1 MTTFLKIERGNPT
14 DEELAALTT
23 VLLAVIAGAGPTP
36 TPAPGPASVQWL
48 RPERRPAFV
57 VPHSWAA

>member
-1 MTTFLKIERGNPT
+1 MTTFLKVERGNPT
-14 DEELAALTT
+14 DEELAALTA
-23 VLLAVIAGAGPTP
+23 VLLAVLAEAA
-36 TPAPGPASVQWL
+36 PATEPRPASVHWL

>member
-23 VLLAVIAGAGPTP
+23 VLLSVIAEASRP